1 MRQLAA
7 FLETCHKRNTT
18 LEWSRSNF
26 LASLQGAEIK
36 PLEEILGVDSNDEE
50 SAFDPETDRI
60 LEERAQR
67 ILKQGNLVK
76 NV

>member
-1 MRQLAA
+1 MDAA
-7 FLETCHKRNTT
+7 HIRNTS

-36 PLEEILGVDSNDEE
+36 PLEEILGVSSNEE
-50 SAFDPETDRI
+50 SAFDDSTDKV
-60 LEERAQR
+60 LEERAQQ
-67 ILKQGNLVK
+67 ILKERQR